1 MRIQFSHVVSLI
13 TGVIKYLK
21 GLARHSSQLLGIEPN
36 VLKIMKCTPIDR
48 FSKLLFIISSIIL
61 ALLSSFLLGFI
72 FRHYKFTPYNQI
84 IVIKDHILELITKGK
99 WKPSGLYM
107 FAPKNASRAR
117 IVIQQPDRIMPG
129 FRGIMGFD
137 TDTQRYAVWLIDDHG
152 IQHHEWPVDYLR
164 LKKEI
169 KSKDGIINPHGMSIL
184 DDGSLL
190 VNFERGGKLLAR
202 LDACGEEIWSRDGIY
217 HHSIDIV
224 DDGTLWT
231 WRADDHVDGQFQ
243 SLVNLHIETGKT
255 QSEVSLIHNVMRES
269 SMNAAII
276 GVPDSYEFRH
286 IEGRGPKPGEDIFHP
301 NDIEALQA
309 NLAAQFPQF
318 LPGDLLISL
327 RNRHLVAVIDR
338 LSGLI
343 KWWSHGPWRFQHD
356 PDFGADGRIYVY
368 NNNRG
373 LGRSDIIAIDP
384 VSREVD
390 RYFSNG
396 KVAFYS
402 RGQGKLTLIPNGTVQ
417 ITVPEE
423 GRVIEATWEGEII
436 FEFNNLV
443 DEDLNAYVINSTWL
457 PHDFFSIFPSC
468 SDE

>member
-1 MRIQFSHVVSLI
+1 
-13 TGVIKYLK
+13 
-21 GLARHSSQLLGIEPN
+21 
-36 VLKIMKCTPIDR
+36 
-48 FSKLLFIISSIIL
+48 
-61 ALLSSFLLGFI
+61 
-72 FRHYKFTPYNQI
+72 
-84 IVIKDHILELITKGK
+84 
-99 WKPSGLYM
+99 
-107 FAPKNASRAR
+107 
-117 IVIQQPDRIMPG
+117 
-129 FRGIMGFD
+129 
-137 TDTQRYAVWLIDDHG
+137 
-152 IQHHEWPVDYLR
+152 
-164 LKKEI
+164 
-169 KSKDGIINPHGMSIL
+169 MSIL

-217 HHSIDIV
+217 HHSIDIA

-231 WRADDHVDGQFQ
+231 WRADDHVRGQFQ
-243 SLVNLHIETGKT
+243 WLVNLHIETGKT
-255 QSEVSLIHNVMRES
+255 QSELSLIHNVIGES
-269 SMNAAII
+269 TMNAAII
-276 GVPDSYEFRH
+276 GVPDNYEFQNF
-286 IEGRGPKPGEDIFHP
+286 EGRDPKPGEDIFHP

-327 RNRHLVAVIDR
+327 RNLHLVAVIDR

-368 NNNRG
+368 NNNPG

-402 RGQGKLTLIPNGTVQ
+402 KGQGKQTLIPNGTVQ

-423 GRVIEATWEGEII
+423 GRVIEATWEGEIT

-443 DEDLNAYVINSTWL
+443 DEDLIT
-457 PHDFFSIFPSC
+457 PPI
-468 SDE
+468 